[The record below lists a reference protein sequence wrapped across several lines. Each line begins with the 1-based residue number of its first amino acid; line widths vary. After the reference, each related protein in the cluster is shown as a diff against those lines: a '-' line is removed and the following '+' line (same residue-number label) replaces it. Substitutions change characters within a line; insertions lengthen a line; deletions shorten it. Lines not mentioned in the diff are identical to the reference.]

1 MSEEKKVTELGD
13 VVSITYLTRDNCT
26 FTKNGDFLSLTVTL
40 PKEIGPDGEET
51 GGTKTYDRV
60 YFHRAFPYDHPYA
73 FISVL
78 DRESVEIGIIRDLS
92 DIGPDAAE
100 LVKSELDRKYYAP
113 VIDRIVSVKER
124 FGYTYW
130 HVISGGHELIFTV
143 RDVYRSI
150 TKVTQTRIFI
160 SDEDGNRYEI
170 PDTEALDRKSYRKIE
185 LYL

>member
-1 MSEEKKVTELGD
+1 LSEEKKVIGLGD

-26 FTKNGDFLSLTVTL
+26 FTKNGDFLSLTVSL
-40 PKEIGPDGEET
+40 PKEIGLDGEEI
-51 GGTKTYDRV
+51 GGIKTYDRV
-60 YFHRAFPYDHPYA
+60 FFHRAFPYDYPYE

-78 DRESVEIGIIRDLS
+78 DRENVEIGIIRELS
-92 DIGPDAAE
+92 DIEPDAAE

-130 HVISGGHELIFTV
+130 HVISGGHELTFTV